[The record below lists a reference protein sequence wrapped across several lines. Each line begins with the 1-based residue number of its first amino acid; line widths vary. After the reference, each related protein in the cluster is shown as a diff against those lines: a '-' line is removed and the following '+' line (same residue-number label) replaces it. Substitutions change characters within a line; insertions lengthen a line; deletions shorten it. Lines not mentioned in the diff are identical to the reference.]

1 MDVITDIL
9 NASDKEYTKKINESK
24 FTQTCIQLEDSYT
37 TINAL
42 FLSLYDPNFSLLPSK
57 EKSLYMKQKLL
68 QIATDIDE
76 KSRECYDKF
85 SYNTKFKKNLIQRG
99 LQLSD
104 HLSTILYLNDFYG
117 IKTILVFKDDKFY
130 YETTPKDKESVYFV
144 YNKSNEKWSLGSEN
158 DIDGFNKKSL
168 NELDIVLV
176 NDVNTDT
183 IYKNYLKPLSSY
195 KVADLQELATNS
207 MISLDNDGKKKTKKS
222 LYDEINLYHLNLI

>member
-1 MDVITDIL
+1 MNAIIDIL
-9 NASDKEYTKKINESK
+9 NASDKEYTRKINESK
-24 FTQTCIQLEDSYT
+24 YTQSCIKQEDSYS
-37 TINAL
+37 TINEL

-85 SYNTKFKKNLIQRG
+85 NYNSKFRKNIIQRG
-99 LQLSD
+99 LQLSS

-117 IKTILVFKDDKFY
+117 IKTVLVFKDTKFY

-144 YNKSNEKWSLGSEN
+144 YTQSNEKWSLGSEN
-158 DIDGFNKKSL
+158 DIDGFNKKSI
-168 NELDIVLV
+168 NELDIVIV

-195 KVADLQELATNS
+195 KVADLQELATNNKL
-207 MISLDNDGKKKTKKS
+207 SLEKAGKKKNKKS
-222 LYDEINLYHLNLI
+222 LYDEINLFHLNLI